1 MLVLDQHFDFDGQ
14 AVAWGSIG
22 DGPALIMVHG
32 FPFSS
37 QVWRRIAPSLA
48 RRYRLYFFD
57 LLGSGASDKPNEVP
71 TQIQGRLLTA
81 LINHWQLQQPEVL
94 AHDFGG
100 LAALR
105 ALFIEGALLG
115 RLTLLDAV
123 AVLPSGSPL
132 FAHVREHQAAFAGL
146 PTYAHQAL
154 FEAYIQNAAY
164 QPLSAEARQ
173 TYFQPWQD
181 KAGQAAFYRWIAQ
194 SNRAAIEE
202 LQPRYQRPPC
212 PIRLIWGA
220 EDTFIPPAQGE
231 ELARLL
237 QLPPP
242 ELIGGAGHLV
252 QEDAPEALVGLML
265 TD

>member
-1 MLVLDQHFDFDGQ
+1 MLVLDQHFDFNGQ
-14 AVAWGSIG
+14 PIAWGTLG
-22 DGPALIMVHG
+22 DGPALVLVHG

-37 QVWRRIAPSLA
+37 QVWRRITPSLA

-57 LLGSGASDKPNEVP
+57 LLGSGASGKPTEVP
-71 TQIQGRLLTA
+71 SQQQGQLLKA
-81 LINHWQLQQPEVL
+81 LLDHWQLQRPAVL

-105 ALFIEGALLG
+105 ALFIEGAEIG

-132 FAHVREHQAAFAGL
+132 FAHIRAHETAFAGL
-146 PTYAHQAL
+146 PNYAHQAL
-154 FEAYIQNAAY
+154 FNAYIQNAAY
-164 QPLSAEARQ
+164 RPLSPDALA

-194 SNRAAIEE
+194 SNSAAIEE
-202 LQPRYQRPPC
+202 LQPLYGPAPC

-220 EDTFIPPAQGE
+220 EDGFIPPAQGK

-237 QLPPP
+237 QLAPP
-242 ELIGGAGHLV
+242 ELIADAGHLV
-252 QEDAPEALVGLML
+252 QEDAPETLVGLLL
-265 TD
+265 TE